1 MNILTFLEALSQNNN
16 RDWFETHRKDY
27 EKAKSELIVMVDGL
41 ISEISK
47 FDPSIENLESKKCLF
62 RINRDIR
69 FSHDKSP
76 YKLFMSAFMAKD
88 GKSSQSA
95 GYYIHFEPGKSF
107 VGGGIYSPQP
117 LVQQAIRNEI
127 YFNSG
132 DFYTIIENDLFK
144 KTFGAL
150 MDEKYTRIPKGFP
163 TDFPKGEL
171 LKYKHYV
178 ASCQIPDEISQL
190 SDIQNFAIG
199 VFKELYPLNQF
210 LCRSILNA

>member
-1 MNILTFLEALSQNNN
+1 MNILTFLEALSQNNH

-27 EKAKSELIVMVDGL
+27 ETAKSELIGLVDGL
-41 ISEISK
+41 ISEISN
-47 FDPSIENLESKKCLF
+47 FDPSLAHLDSKKCLF

-76 YKLFMSAFMAKD
+76 YKLFMSAFMAKN

-132 DFYTIIENDLFK
+132 DFNKIIHNELFR
-144 KTFGAL
+144 KTFGEL
-150 MDEKYTRIPKGFP
+150 MDEKYSRVPKNFP
-163 TDFPKGEL
+163 ADFAQGEL

-178 ASCQIPDEISQL
+178 ASCQIPEEISQL
-190 SDIQNFAIG
+190 SDIQNFAVG
-199 VFKELYPLNQF
+199 VFKELFPLNQF
-210 LCRSILNA
+210 LNRSILNA